1 MSDMR
6 TSPEGRDPLDVFRR
20 LPEPRIGAADVDA
33 MKSAVAELR
42 RARQLA
48 SEPRYAW
55 AFAERRAA
63 ASRFAMGWRAA
74 AVMALVLLPTAMLDG
89 PPSAPGVGMGIAQAD
104 LQEMSAAAQAVA
116 ASHTLA
122 TALPLV
128 EDIDPRTGSVLQIE
142 DEWLSVVVV
151 AD

>member
-6 TSPEGRDPLDVFRR
+6 PSNDPLDLFRR
-20 LPEPRIGAADVDA
+20 LPEPKIGAADVDA

-63 ASRFAMGWRAA
+63 ASRFGLGWRAA

-89 PPSAPGVGMGIAQAD
+89 PPPATGVGMALVQPD
-104 LQEMSAAAQAVA
+104 LQALGATAQAVTA
-116 ASHTLA
+116 AHNLA